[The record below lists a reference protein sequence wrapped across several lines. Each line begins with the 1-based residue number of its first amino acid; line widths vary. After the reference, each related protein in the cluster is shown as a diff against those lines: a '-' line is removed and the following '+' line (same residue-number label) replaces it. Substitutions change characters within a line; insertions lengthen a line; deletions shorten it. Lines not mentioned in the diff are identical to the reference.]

1 MINKKLIAAVC
12 LSLTAA
18 STSALTSTPKHVAV
32 APENAAKQKLVS
44 AQQQGIF
51 SHSTMMPVYLSKST
65 NRLATNDSVSLSLPF
80 DGEQQGSLIFL
91 SPNAEQWQVSIAD
104 SQGKLLAN
112 EQQQTLK
119 RLASESISIGQQDFK
134 GRQFPMAGASKGTLN
149 ITISSTKQK
158 ASQATN
164 SLGKQPKKLS
174 QNGLVDNNQPIG
186 FLMFKGDV
194 NFKLYSHL
202 DNNYTTLG
210 SQLNLSAYMVNDFGQ
225 STNRQKQLSQQVA
238 KNTIDSATLTIT
250 SPSNKTRV
258 LKLLDNGRNGDKLA
272 GDGRFGANLPT
283 NEIGNYTTQ
292 LQVTGIRPDGFAFSR
307 TINDIYPIASSPY
320 QFKGSKALLS
330 FVKSNQTQLSIPV
343 ISDLSERSVYLSGE
357 VWGTNQQGQLQLASW
372 VGGLASAKSANRQT
386 SLDLNFDTRWITRLN
401 LKAPFYVRSLR
412 LQDANNHVPV
422 AKSKPLSL
430 QLSHSVSRSLKQQ
443 FGFNGKFGYNSMSGL
458 NGKSGFNSN
467 SNSISQAITDDMRMS
482 NAPAIAETQSKATS
496 NPKLLLVHG
505 YCSSSVWNTGNFSNS
520 VEFQDFSKNRSHEAF
535 AQQILN
541 FGNSYT
547 SYGIVAHSQGGAA
560 ALHLY
565 SRYWSGLDYATGGR
579 IIQSVGTPYQGTA
592 LAGNLA
598 ILGSIFGAGCGTNTD
613 LTYSGASN
621 WLSTIPSWARSQVDY
636 YTTSFSTK
644 WWRYDYCNIA
654 TDLFLNDPEDGTTEQ
669 WAGQL
674 SGAANMGHKKG
685 WCHTRGMRDT
695 AQFLDSGRNSS
706 MNSRAAR

>member
-18 STSALTSTPKHVAV
+18 STSALSSNPKHVAV
-32 APENAAKQKLVS
+32 APENAAKQKLIS
-44 AQQQGIF
+44 AQKQGVF
-51 SHSTMMPVYLSKST
+51 SHSTMMPIYLSKSIG
-65 NRLATNDSVSLSLPF
+65 RLATNNSVSLSLAF
-80 DGEQQGSLIFL
+80 DGEQQSSLIFL
-91 SPNAEQWQVSIAD
+91 SPNAEQWKVSIAD
-104 SQGKLLAN
+104 SQGKFLAN

-119 RLASESISIGQQDFK
+119 RLDSKSISIGQQNFK
-134 GRQFPMAGASKGTLN
+134 GRQFPMNGASKGTLS
-149 ITISSTKQK
+149 ISISSAEQQRM
-158 ASQATN
+158 QAPN
-164 SLGKQPKKLS
+164 RLGKQPIKET
-174 QNGLVDNNQPIG
+174 QNQRIDSNKPIG

-202 DNNYTTLG
+202 DNNFTTLG
-210 SQLNLSAYMVNDFGQ
+210 SQLNLSAYMVNDISQ
-225 STNRQKQLSQQVA
+225 SSNRDKQLAQQVA
-238 KNTIDSATLTIT
+238 KNTISSATLTIT

-258 LKLLDNGRNGDKLA
+258 LELLDNGLNGDKLA
-272 GDGRFGANLPT
+272 GDGRFGAKLPT

-292 LQVTGIRPDGFAFSR
+292 LQVTGVRSDGFAFSR

-320 QFKGSKALLS
+320 QFSGGKALLS
-330 FVKSNQTQLSIPV
+330 FVKSNQTQISVPV
-343 ISDLSERSVYLSGE
+343 ISDQSDRSVYLSGE
-357 VWGTNQQGQLQLASW
+357 VWGTNDQGELQLASW
-372 VGGLASAKSANRQT
+372 VGGLASAKSADRRT

-401 LKAPFYVRSLR
+401 LQAPFYVRSLR

-422 AKSKPLSL
+422 AKSKPLNL

-443 FGFNGKFGYNSMSGL
+443 SSFS
-458 NGKSGFNSN
+458 GKSH
-467 SNSISQAITDDMRMS
+467 SISQAITDDMRMS
-482 NAPAIAETQSKATS
+482 NAPAMVETQSKATS

-505 YCSSSVWNTGNFSNS
+505 YCSGSVWNTGSFSNS
-520 VEFQDFSKNRSHEAF
+520 VEFQDFSKNRSHEEF

-541 FGNSYT
+541 FGNAYT